1 VGQPDLPARAG
12 RAPLAALFAANGLSL
27 VGNAMAVVI
36 VPLYVLSE
44 TGSALLTG
52 LAGALATAP
61 VIVGGAL
68 GGVAVDRLGFRRAAI
83 IADVVSG
90 ITVLAIPALAATVGL
105 PLWALFALVFLGGLF
120 DTPGN
125 TAKSAL
131 VPDLVVAA
139 NLPKAAAITSA
150 ISRSAMMIGAALAAV
165 FLVWVGPLPAFVV
178 DAVTFGISALLIA
191 VFVHVERAGE
201 REPES
206 YWGDLT
212 AGARFI
218 ASQPVIRNIMLLV
231 VVTNLFDS
239 AGVAVL
245 KPVYAS
251 AFSSNGELFAVMVA
265 VFAGGAFLGAASFGW
280 VGRHLPRRAL
290 FVTCFVLAGPS
301 TYFAMAIQLPVPA
314 LITVFAIAGLAAG
327 SINPLISTL
336 LYEEIP
342 RELRARVLGA
352 LTTGVSL
359 GMPLGSLLGGVAV
372 ATWGIGPTVLATGIA
387 YLVVTLTP
395 LIGRSWRGLTVSEGT
410 KRSGP
415 TGTPLA

>member
-1 VGQPDLPARAG
+1 MSDTSS
-12 RAPLAALFAANGLSL
+12 RAPIAALFAANGLSL

-44 TGSALLTG
+44 TGSALLVG

-68 GGVAVDRLGFRRAAI
+68 GGVVVDRLGFRRAAI
-83 IADVVSG
+83 IADLVSG
-90 ITVLAIPALAATVGL
+90 VTVLAIPVFAATVGL
-105 PLWALFALVFLGGLF
+105 PLWLLFALVFLGGLF

-131 VPDLVVAA
+131 VPDLVQAA
-139 NLPKAAAITSA
+139 NLAKAAAITSA
-150 ISRSAMMIGAALAAV
+150 VSRSAMMIGAALAAV
-165 FLVWVGPLPAFVV
+165 FLVWVGPLAAFVV
-178 DAVTFGISALLIA
+178 DAATFGVSALLIA
-191 VFVHVERAGE
+191 VFIHVSGE
-201 REPES
+201 STSEPES
-206 YWGDLT
+206 YWGGLT

-239 AGVAVL
+239 AGIAVL

-251 AFSSNGELFAVMVA
+251 GISSNGELFAVMVA

-301 TYFAMAIQLPVPA
+301 CYFAMALELPVPA
-314 LITVFAIAGLAAG
+314 LITVFVIAGLSAG

-359 GMPLGSLLGGVAV
+359 GMPLGSLLGGLAV
-372 ATWGIGPTVLATGIA
+372 ATWGIGATVLATGIA
-387 YLVVTLTP
+387 YLLVTLTP
-395 LIGRSWRGLTVSEGT
+395 LIGGSWKGLSAV
-410 KRSGP
+410 RP
-415 TGTPLA
+415 A